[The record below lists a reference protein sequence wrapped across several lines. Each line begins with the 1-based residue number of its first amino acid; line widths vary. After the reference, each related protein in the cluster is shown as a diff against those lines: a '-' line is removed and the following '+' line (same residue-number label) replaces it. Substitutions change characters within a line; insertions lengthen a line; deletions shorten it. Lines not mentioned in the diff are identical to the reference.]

1 MAIFA
6 TAQVLPVSAPTL
18 CPTFA
23 LDPAPLL
30 TPAPIP
36 TPDPTQGVIT
46 AAETLGILG
55 ITLKTL
61 DTHSS
66 PSLSCS
72 PQPSPSFPPVTGRN
86 SGFCSPNLDR
96 QQVKREQEEELE
108 EHHDE
113 QEEELDFLMPTMSQA
128 SDMSDIEENEELE
141 QMDQDDY
148 DVDGINPED
157 AKETI
162 HLDEVEVLL
171 QTHPKKRQDDESN
184 YYPEAKRIK
193 QEQPTVESEPDEESG
208 DDSGDWLYSCNMCDT
223 HMQGEDTLFMHTL
236 NIHCRRRRQGQ
247 DYLPLTM
254 GESLEIRTRMR
265 RASTNSCRF
274 LACYECMDGQEFS
287 TELEV
292 MVHMARRH
300 DGHIKVQEGMGLDRI
315 EVEQEVVEEDIEDE
329 EELPMNIESEGSS
342 QGSGEGE
349 SVPEGEGGAGEV
361 PDQAEMDN
369 GCKASERLIA
379 LLDVMLN
386 EFL

>member
-1 MAIFA
+1 MHL
-6 TAQVLPVSAPTL
+6 VLVL
-18 CPTFA
+18 V
-23 LDPAPLL
+23 LL
-30 TPAPIP
+30 LVLHLVLLLLLHLPPSLP
-36 TPDPTQGVIT
+36 QGVIK
-46 AAETLGILG
+46 AAQTLGIHG
-55 ITLKTL
+55 ISLETL
-61 DTHSS
+61 DI
-66 PSLSCS
+66 PC
-72 PQPSPSFPPVTGRN
+72 PQ
-86 SGFCSPNLDR
+86 
-96 QQVKREQEEELE
+96 
-108 EHHDE
+108 
-113 QEEELDFLMPTMSQA
+113 
-128 SDMSDIEENEELE
+128 SDSEEN
-141 QMDQDDY
+141 
-148 DVDGINPED
+148 ED

-162 HLDEVEVLL
+162 HQDEVKFIL
-171 QTHPKKRQDDESN
+171 QTHAKKIQDDESN

-208 DDSGDWLYSCNMCDT
+208 DDSKDWLYSCNMCDT

-369 GCKASERLIA
+369 GCKASERLLA